1 MTLDANLAC
10 QTIIMSFAQPL
21 FLYALALVPLAVLF
35 LVWAEQKR
43 RRALARIGQ
52 PTLVERLAA
61 NVNVRGRWLKYALWL
76 GALALMLIALARPQW
91 GETRT
96 SAPQQGVQVM
106 VALDVSKSMLAQDI
120 KPNRLERAKMEISD
134 LMNRLKG
141 DEIGLVPFSGASFI
155 LFPLTS
161 DYSTARSFLET
172 ADPDVVSRGGTA
184 IGDAIRT
191 AMNGFD
197 PKRTSQKVIVVVTD
211 GEDTESNAVAA
222 AQEAAKQG
230 AIIYTI
236 GFGSASGELI
246 PEFDDNGN
254 QIGFKTDKDG
264 NPVRSALDET
274 ALKEIAAAT
283 NGKYFPA
290 TPGGSEL
297 DALSNEL
304 DRLQKGD
311 IVNRETVQK
320 HEQFQ
325 WFLAPALALLFL
337 AELISERKDTSWFAR
352 RPLAGLSRSAKRG
365 AA

>member
-1 MTLDANLAC
+1 MTPNASLAY
-10 QTIIMSFAQPL
+10 QNTIMSFAQPL
-21 FLYALALVPLAVLF
+21 YLYALVLVPLAALF
-35 LVWAEQKR
+35 LVWAEQQR

-52 PTLVERLAA
+52 PNLVERLAA
-61 NVNVRGRWLKYALWL
+61 NVNVRGRWLKYVLWL
-76 GALALMLIALARPQW
+76 GALSLMLIALARPQW

-96 SAPQQGVQVM
+96 SAPQKGVQVM
-106 VALDVSKSMLAQDI
+106 VALDVSKSMLAEDI

-141 DEIGLVPFSGASFI
+141 DEIGLAPFSGASFI

-161 DYSTARSFLET
+161 DYNTARSFLET
-172 ADPDVVSRGGTA
+172 ANPNIVSRGGTA

-211 GEDTESNAVAA
+211 GENTESDALAA

-236 GFGSASGELI
+236 GFGSATGELI
-246 PEFDDNGN
+246 PEFDANGN
-254 QIGFKTDKDG
+254 QTGFKTDKDG
-264 NPVRSALDET
+264 NQVRSALDET
-274 ALKEIAAAT
+274 TLKEIAAIT
-283 NGKYFPA
+283 NGRYFPA
-290 TPGGSEL
+290 TANGSEL
-297 DALSNEL
+297 DALSGEI

-311 IVNRETVQK
+311 IVNRDTVQK

-337 AELISERKDTSWFAR
+337 AEVISERKRNPSTAK
-352 RPLAGLSRSAKRG
+352 RPLAGMIHRVKRG